1 MDGVGCVCVRFGI
14 QFRDNNVVGTIP
26 PVALWKDIWVCYTT
40 RLKEFLGQLV
50 LRAPLQPVAR
60 EVPRPARLRQ
70 QPSGTQHIFRR
81 ALESIA
87 DNEAGL
93 FDDEDY

>member
-1 MDGVGCVCVRFGI
+1 M
-14 QFRDNNVVGTIP
+14 GTIP

-50 LRAPLQPVAR
+50 LRTRPQPVAR
-60 EVPRPARLRQ
+60 EVPRPTRFR
-70 QPSGTQHIFRR
+70 QPSGTQQIFRK

>member
-1 MDGVGCVCVRFGI
+1 MCVRFGI

-26 PVALWKDIWVCYTT
+26 PVLLWKELWECYTK

-50 LRAPLQPVAR
+50 LRAPSQPVAR
-60 EVPRPARLRQ
+60 EVPRPTRLR